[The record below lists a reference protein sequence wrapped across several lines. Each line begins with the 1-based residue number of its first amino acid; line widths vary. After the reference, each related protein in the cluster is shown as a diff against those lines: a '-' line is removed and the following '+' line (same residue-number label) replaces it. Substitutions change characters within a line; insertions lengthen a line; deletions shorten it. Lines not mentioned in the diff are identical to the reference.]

1 MATWVTHFRIAERIL
16 ETDSSFD
23 RLSFLVGN
31 IGPDCGLVGADG
43 RPEPPKT
50 ITHFKTENGIS
61 SDLFKKT
68 YLTDPERYTSAE
80 WSYLVGYYFHLITD
94 EYWVRLTRAKKEEP
108 IVKAIVGTPDYT
120 RLVKTDWYGIDFE
133 YLAKHPNHIFWTDFR
148 HITSFA
154 DVLPFF
160 PQGQT
165 KKQIQNITSFYET
178 HPFDPQHTYMYMS
191 PEEVD
196 DFIEE
201 VLCGLQAKIQEVQHI
216 HI

>member
-16 ETDSSFD
+16 ETDSAFE
-23 RLSFLVGN
+23 RIPFLVGN

-61 SDLFKKT
+61 SDLFKQT
-68 YLTDPERYTSAE
+68 YLDGGTTKSNTE
-80 WSYLVGYYFHLITD
+80 WSYLVGYYFHLVTD

-108 IVKAIVGTPDYT
+108 IVQAIVGTPDYT

-133 YLAKHPNHIFWTDFR
+133 YLAKHPNHIFWTDFC
-148 HITSFA
+148 HIDAFE

-165 KKQIQNITSFYET
+165 GQQIQNITSFYKT
-178 HPFDPQHTYMYMS
+178 HPFDPQHEYVYMS
-191 PEEVD
+191 PLEVD